1 MVDMDQN
8 TRRVKIPIEVF
19 IKRSW
24 PILAFGA
31 VLVLLTV
38 SALVWYAVS
47 GAGRKQ
53 AATTVTATSTA
64 SEEAALT
71 GDLVPRALDGVL
83 VTPAESRLQSY
94 AVMVENHTEARP
106 MSGPAKA
113 NLVYEFPVEGGIT
126 RYLLVFDATTTV
138 DSIGPVRSAR
148 PYFVDAADGLNAVY
162 AHVGGSPEA
171 LDQIKNNKSYRDL
184 NEYWNGKY
192 FWRTAKRSAPHN
204 VYTKSELMQQ
214 AAAAKNMSEGHFLGW
229 RYKDDYPQTA
239 SATTVARG
247 AEDGPKIKYGGS
259 YTASWA
265 YDREANAYVR
275 REAGEVQK
283 DADGTKVMAKN
294 VAVINTDGQVLDAV
308 GRLKIRTTGRGKA
321 VVYRDGKSFEA
332 QWRRNTGEHFR
343 FESTDGSD
351 VLFNRGTTWIEVSLD
366 SGTFDYS
373 TTTIQTAT
381 STKQ

>member
-1 MVDMDQN
+1 MEQN
-8 TRRVKIPIEVF
+8 IRRVKIPLEIF

-31 VLVLLTV
+31 VLVSLTV
-38 SALVWYAVS
+38 AALVWYAVS

-53 AATTVTATSTA
+53 GASPVTATSTA
-64 SEEAALT
+64 SDATTTT

-83 VTPAESRLQSY
+83 VAPVESRLQSF

-113 NLVYEFPVEGGIT
+113 NLAFEFPVEGGIT

-148 PYFVDAADGLNAVY
+148 PYFVDVADGLNAVY

-171 LDQIKNNKSYRDL
+171 LDQIKNNKSFRDL
-184 NEYWNGKY
+184 NEFWNGKY
-192 FWRTAKRSAPHN
+192 FWRSAKRSAPHN
-204 VYTKSELMQQ
+204 TYTKSELLLE
-214 AAAAKNMSEGHFLGW
+214 AAAAKKFSEGHFLGW
-229 RYKDDYPQTA
+229 RYKEDYPAESST
-239 SATTVARG
+239 TTVRG
-247 AEDGPKIKYGGS
+247 SEDGPTVKYGGS
-259 YTASWA
+259 YNVAWKF
-265 YDREANAYVR
+265 DKEANAYAR
-275 REAGEVQK
+275 REAGVMQK
-283 DADGTKVMAKN
+283 DADGTPVMAKN
-294 VAVINTDGQVLDAV
+294 VVVLNTDGRVIDDY

-332 QWRRNTGEHFR
+332 QWRRSSGEHFR

-373 TTTIQTAT
+373 TTTAAGTAT
-381 STKQ
+381 TTKQ